1 MSSVGPEALP
11 IGGPAGSG
19 EQPSAAPLTA
29 AVTPS
34 SPAADSKVGGAG
46 FSSDV
51 AMRAREIDE
60 SVRLPT
66 LLFFAS
72 SVSWLLIGSALA
84 TIASFKLSVP
94 GFLADISWLT
104 FGRVHPAATNAMLYG
119 WQFPLAMGLGLW
131 VLARLGRVPL
141 RHGGVLTTAWALWN
155 VGVTL
160 GVCSILYG
168 HGTSYEGLEFPRYV
182 SPILFTAFVFIAI
195 WAVLLFRERHTGQ
208 AYISQ
213 WYALAAFLWFPW
225 VYATA
230 NLVVFFLNTQ
240 AAVQAIVSAWYVHNV
255 LGTFL
260 VPLALSGAYYMVPKA
275 TGEPIHRYG
284 WARVGFWTWLLFAG
298 WSGAYSLIGGPV
310 PAWILSVSIAA
321 TVLSLIPMTAIV
333 TNLHGSTRKRPQT
346 ARHSPSFRFVTVAIR
361 CFFAGVVF
369 MAFTAFRS
377 VSAVT
382 HFTLLTAAG
391 AQLMGY
397 GFVGFVLFGALYY
410 IVPRLIGTEWES
422 PALIRAHFWLAVVGL
437 GLAVVVFAI
446 GGTVQGFG
454 LDDPKEPAT
463 AILSFVKPFLAAQWV
478 AVLILTAGHV
488 CLAASCLLMLLRVV
502 WFSPAVQRA
511 ILLLPPSFARTPAST
526 AAATPAAT
534 TAAAVSVP

>member
-1 MSSVGPEALP
+1 MSSVGPETLP
-11 IGGPAGSG
+11 IGGPGGSG

-29 AVTPS
+29 
-34 SPAADSKVGGAG
+34 PAAPAPADTPASDPKTGGAG

-51 AMRAREIDE
+51 ATLAREIDA

-72 SVSWLLIGSALA
+72 SVSWLLLGSALA
-84 TIASFKLSVP
+84 SIASFKLNVP
-94 GFLADISWLT
+94 GFLAGVSWLT

-141 RHGGVLTTAWALWN
+141 RHGGILTAAWALWN

-160 GVCSILYG
+160 GICSILYG
-168 HGTSYEGLEFPRYV
+168 HGSSYEGLEFPRYV

-195 WAVLLFRERHTGQ
+195 WALLLFRERQGEQ

-225 VYATA
+225 VYGTA

-240 AAVQAIVSAWYVHNV
+240 AAVQAVVAAWYTHNV
-255 LGTFL
+255 MGTFL

-275 TGEPIHRYG
+275 TGEPIHRYR
-284 WARVGFWTWLLFAG
+284 WAKVGFWTWFLFAG

-333 TNLHGSTRKRPQT
+333 TNLHGSTRQRPE
-346 ARHSPSFRFVTVAIR
+346 AVRHSPSFRFVSVAII
-361 CFFAGVVF
+361 CFLATVLF
-369 MAFTAFRS
+369 MALTAFRS

-391 AQLMGY
+391 AQLLSY
-397 GFVGFVLFGALYY
+397 GFVGFVFFGAFYY
-410 IVPRLIGTEWES
+410 MVPRILSAEWES
-422 PALIRAHFWLAVVGL
+422 PSLIRAHFWLAVVGL
-437 GLAVVVFAI
+437 GLGVVSFAL
-446 GGTVQGFG
+446 GGIVQGFG
-454 LDDPKEPAT
+454 LDDPKEPAL

-478 AVLILTAGHV
+478 AVLLLTAGHV
-488 CLAASCLLMLLRVV
+488 CLAASFILVLLRVL
-502 WFSPAVQRA
+502 WTNPTVQHTA
-511 ILLLPPSFARTPAST
+511 LLLPRPFSRTPSSNVAAPAT
-526 AAATPAAT
+526 AAA
-534 TAAAVSVP
+534 SVP

>member
-1 MSSVGPEALP
+1 M
-11 IGGPAGSG
+11 
-19 EQPSAAPLTA
+19 
-29 AVTPS
+29 
-34 SPAADSKVGGAG
+34 
-46 FSSDV
+46 
-51 AMRAREIDE
+51 AREIDN

-72 SVSWLLIGSALA
+72 SISWLLLGSALA
-84 TIASFKLSVP
+84 VIASFKLNAPSLLANVP
-94 GFLADISWLT
+94 WLT

-119 WQFPLAMGLGLW
+119 WQFPLAIGLGLW

-141 RHGGVLTTAWALWN
+141 RHGGILTAAWALWN

-160 GVCSILYG
+160 GVCAILYG

-195 WAVLLFRERHTGQ
+195 WAVLLFRERHTEQ

-230 NLVVFFLNTQ
+230 NLVAFFLNTQ
-240 AAVQAIVSAWYVHNV
+240 AVVQAIVGAWYVHNV
-255 LGTFL
+255 VATFL
-260 VPLALSGAYYMVPKA
+260 VPLALSGAYYIIPKA
-275 TGEPIHRYG
+275 TNEPIFRYG
-284 WARVGFWTWLLFAG
+284 WSRVGFWTWLLFAG

-333 TNLHGSTRKRPQT
+333 TNLLGSTRQRPQ
-346 ARHSPSFRFVTVAIR
+346 AVRHSPSFRFVSVAAV
-361 CFFAGVVF
+361 CFLAAVLF
-369 MAFTAFRS
+369 MALTAFRS

-391 AQLMGY
+391 EQVMTY
-397 GFVGFVLFGALYY
+397 GFVGFVLFGAVYY
-410 IVPRLIGTEWES
+410 IVPRLLGTEWES
-422 PALIRAHFWLAVVGL
+422 PSLIRAHFWLAVVGL
-437 GLAVVVFAI
+437 GLAVAVFAI
-446 GGTVQGFG
+446 GGIVQGFG

-463 AILSFVKPFLAAQWV
+463 AILSLVKPFLAAQCV
-478 AVLILTAGHV
+478 AVLIMTAGHV
-488 CLAASCLLMLLRVV
+488 CLAASFVLVLLRVV
-502 WFSPAVQRA
+502 WTNPTVQRTA
-511 ILLLPPSFARTPAST
+511 LLLPRPFARTTVASNAPASAPAT
-526 AAATPAAT
+526 A
-534 TAAAVSVP
+534 SVP